1 MGRGDIGP
9 GIGRA
14 SRAILVVSAVGAIA
28 ALSFLATG
36 RLAFGV
42 GAAVSA
48 ALAFGTISLAERS
61 GRAALAAGQPVRAG
75 VLAGA
80 LMGMR
85 LLGVALLMVVA
96 FVAPALVD
104 MWGVVAGMVAA
115 DAVLLLSEGR
125 RALTVA

>member
-80 LMGMR
+80 LMGLR
-85 LLGVALLMVVA
+85 FLGVALLMVVA
-96 FVAPALVD
+96 FVAPRLVD

>member
-28 ALSFLATG
+28 ALSVLATG

-42 GAAVSA
+42 GAAASA
-48 ALAFGTISLAERS
+48 ALAFGTIAAAARS
-61 GRAALAAGQPVRAG
+61 GRTALEAGQPARAGTLAG
-75 VLAGA
+75 VL
-80 LMGMR
+80 MGLR
-85 LLGVALLMVVA
+85 FLGVALLMAVA
-96 FVAPALVD
+96 FAAPALVD

-115 DAVLLLSEGR
+115 DAILLVSEGR
-125 RALTVA
+125 RALTLA